1 MDTKRTITKLNT
13 KDFYRT
19 LLQVHN
25 DMARSATLSDALMS
39 LVQFTTSAIG
49 CERGTIFLHDK
60 LTSELY
66 SFIAQGE
73 LQHEIRVLSDKG
85 LIGWAFTH
93 DEAVKVDDAY
103 SDERFNSE
111 IDQSTG
117 FTTRNILCVPLKSI
131 KNELIGVSQML
142 NKIDGSFTE
151 MDIELV
157 RSMTEQAALAIQTKL
172 IVSHIEL
179 ASKKEL
185 EFLEAMSQISSEI
198 QLSQVL
204 EKTIATITRIL
215 EAERSTLFINDTK
228 TNELYTEVGQGLGK
242 TQIRFPNHLGIAG
255 SVFTSGKIINIPH
268 AYADLRFN
276 PAFDKSTGFFTR
288 SILAAPVCNKA
299 GNVIGVT
306 QVLNKRRGEF
316 TIDDESQL
324 AAINSQISMSIEN
337 AKLFDDVQNVKNYN
351 ESVLESMSNGVI
363 TINEHNKIVTCN
375 KAGMRIL
382 DLHDV
387 TEIIDKDAGEFF
399 VNENHWLYEKILK
412 IHDVANASTQE
423 VIVDAILKFGEKS
436 ISSNITILPLMS
448 GKQKRLGSMILIED
462 ISSEKRMK
470 STMSRYMSPEL
481 AEKLMLSG
489 ESSLGGT
496 SNVATVLFSDVRNFT
511 TLTESLGPEGTV
523 QLLNEYFTQMVDCV
537 QGEGGMLDKF
547 IGDAIMAVFGIPF
560 GHDDDPDRA
569 VRAAIGMMKALK
581 IFNLKRA
588 EKKLMLIDHGIG
600 INTDTIVSGNIG
612 SEKRMDYTV
621 IGDGVNLASRIESLC
636 KQYGAHILISE
647 FTFRALKATYR
658 TRQLDKV
665 IVKGK
670 ATPAAIFEVIDFH
683 DAESFPNQ
691 IEVLSH
697 FNNGI
702 EYYNSAAWDK
712 AIECFEL
719 ALKSNPH
726 DKPSQVYIERCNEL
740 KANPPGSEWNGVWV
754 MTHK

>member
-1 MDTKRTITKLNT
+1 MDTNRPIAKLNT

-19 LLQVHN
+19 LLQIHN
-25 DMARSATLSDALMS
+25 DMARSVTLSDALMS
-39 LVQFTTSAIG
+39 LVQFTTTAIG

-60 LTSELY
+60 HTSELY
-66 SFIAQGE
+66 SFIAQGD
-73 LQHEIRVLSDKG
+73 LQHEIRVLSNKG
-85 LIGWAFTH
+85 IIGWSFTH
-93 DEAVKVDDAY
+93 DQAVKVDDAY

-117 FTTRNILCVPLKSI
+117 FTTHNILCVPLKSI

-142 NKIDGSFTE
+142 NKIDGNFTDT
-151 MDIELV
+151 DIELV
-157 RSMTEQAALAIQTKL
+157 RLMTEHAALAIQTKL
-172 IVSHIEL
+172 IVSHVEL

-215 EAERSTLFINDTK
+215 DAERSTLFINDTK
-228 TNELYTEVGQGLGK
+228 TNELYTEVGQGLEK
-242 TQIRFPNHLGIAG
+242 SQIRFPNHLGIAG

-276 PAFDKSTGFFTR
+276 PTFDKATGFFTR
-288 SILAAPVCNKA
+288 SILAAPVRNKA

-351 ESVLESMSNGVI
+351 ESMLESMSNGVI
-363 TINEHNKIVTCN
+363 TINDQNKIVTCN
-375 KAGMRIL
+375 RAGMRIL
-382 DLHDV
+382 DLHEPS
-387 TEIIDKDAGEFF
+387 EIVDKNASEFF

-412 IHDVANASTQE
+412 IHEVANAYTQE
-423 VIVDAILKFGEKS
+423 VIVDATLKFGEKS

-462 ISSEKRMK
+462 ISAEKRMK

-481 AEKLMLSG
+481 AEKLMRSG

-496 SNVATVLFSDVRNFT
+496 SKVATVLFSDVRNFT

-560 GHDDDPDRA
+560 SHEDDPDRA

-581 IFNLKRA
+581 TFNLKRA
-588 EKKLMLIDHGIG
+588 ERKLMLIDHGIG

-647 FTFRALKATYR
+647 FTFRALKSTYR

-683 DAESFPNQ
+683 DAASFPNQ
-691 IEVLSH
+691 IEVLNH

-712 AIECFEL
+712 AIQCFDA
-719 ALKSNPH
+719 ALKANPH
-726 DKPSQVYIERCNEL
+726 DKPSQVYVQRCNEL
-740 KANPPGSEWNGVWV
+740 KANPPGPLWNGVWI